1 MLGLFLFLY
10 KGGSMGSDGVRR
22 SKNSQKEDA
31 RIAKQLCYP
40 KYVIAKLENEPD
52 PRKRQ
57 RILNEARLG
66 KK

>member
-1 MLGLFLFLY
+1 
-10 KGGSMGSDGVRR
+10 MGSDGVRR
-22 SKNSQKEDA
+22 STNSQKEDA

-40 KYVIAKLENEPD
+40 KHVIAKLENEPD

-66 KK
+66 KR